1 MKAKAISNF
10 NLNGHVSEGDVIEI
24 DVEMFHTLKALGR
37 VVEHI
42 EDVKE
47 KVEENKKPVT
57 RKKKVA

>member
-1 MKAKAISNF
+1 M
-10 NLNGHVSEGDVIEI
+10 IEI